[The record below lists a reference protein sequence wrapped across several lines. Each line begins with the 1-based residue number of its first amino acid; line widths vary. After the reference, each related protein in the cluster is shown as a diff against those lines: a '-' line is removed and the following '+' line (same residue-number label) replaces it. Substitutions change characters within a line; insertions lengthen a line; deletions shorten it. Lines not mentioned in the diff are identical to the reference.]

1 MMRYQFFFL
10 DFVSWNFGREGVKES
25 IAGSDDL
32 IQPKRNFT
40 YEIKLSD
47 EIGTLWWHAKSA
59 WASATVH
66 GAFVILPAAN
76 EDYPFPAPTSDQT
89 IILGIVNNLVILF
102 YFCFILSKDYKSLTS
117 LVYSSVRIMV

>member
-1 MMRYQFFFL
+1 MRVFI
-10 DFVSWNFGREGVKES
+10 SWNIGREGVEDS
-25 IAGSDDL
+25 IDRSDDL
-32 IQPKRNFT
+32 IQPGRNFT
-40 YEIKLSD
+40 YEIELDD

-89 IILGIVNNLVILF
+89 IILGIRLIYVHNSYI
-102 YFCFILSKDYKSLTS
+102 S
-117 LVYSSVRIMV
+117 VYLYLIHIF